1 MAKWLSNKIFASL
14 ILLALQCLNLDIIAQ
29 NPLMSVLE
37 VEDLNSDLE
46 IYRIAQDEQGYL
58 WLASNKGLL
67 KYDGNKYSTFFFPDS
82 LVDAKPT
89 AIAADNENVYVG
101 FDEGYLF
108 IVNKKTKNSVG
119 FNKISASEITTIEVS
134 EKSDVWVGTNGDGLF
149 SIAGKEVVHF
159 TSTNSLL
166 ADNYVHDIVFLAD
179 KIVVATDLGISIT
192 THGSGTIKFQTVDAA
207 LGLSDNLVLCLLP
220 TADNNVIAGMQN
232 GSLSKLNIDSREVY
246 RYDLFNAQNS
256 AAIEHLFYYKN
267 EVLALS
273 EANDAFLINETSQLV
288 QQFDLVNTNQLEVH
302 YLDIVLDKEGLAV
315 YCSGKAWL
323 DLANFSIQFIQ
334 NHDGQSFQN
343 ITSVMCDREG
353 NLWMANS
360 KGIFR
365 HQNKFSNAQLIEEY
379 YSKKETDPK
388 IVDLW
393 EDAQGNIWF
402 ATFGSGIGVINP
414 LTKETKTINK
424 KQGLLNDNVM
434 SISGT
439 DSSYWM
445 ATLGGACMLSF
456 TNGKL
461 EFVNYNETSE
471 LGSGYI
477 YTVHCDKQGRVWFGT
492 DGNGLVYL
500 KNGTFVF
507 LNRKFPESGRSVI
520 TMAEDNLGNI
530 WFYSSDHGLQW
541 TDGKGVYQFDTG
553 ALAANLEIFAMQEGR
568 GNQIVLLTS
577 ACVALIE
584 AESKSLFV
592 GYRKFGLEADYL
604 NVIAQDKLGQVWAG
618 TSAELIRLSQD
629 LILSKSTPRV
639 YLEGVDILLQPIDT
653 SLHEFKFDQNHFT
666 FHFISIWLQE
676 PADVKYQYQLI
687 GFDKEWVNT
696 NETTII
702 FAQLQPGKYTFM
714 LRAIQKY
721 NEWDNAPIVTYSFEI
736 IRPYWQ
742 RAWFYLLLL
751 SALII
756 LVWAILKIRLNSIRK
771 REALARERIQ
781 SQFDTLRNQ
790 VNPHFLFNSFN
801 TLISIISSDK
811 DGAIDYVEKLSDYFR
826 IVLEQRDK
834 EVISIKEELELVNN
848 YLFLQKKR
856 FGENLQVVIN
866 VKEEF
871 YSALVPP
878 LTIQLLVENAIKHN
892 VISKAKPLSIHI
904 EEENNYLIIRNNLQE
919 KLTKEA
925 STGIGIDN
933 IQSRYSIL
941 FNKQI
946 IISKDATNFQVKLP
960 LILGA

>member
-1 MAKWLSNKIFASL
+1 MAKWLSNKIFASI

-37 VEDLNSDLE
+37 VEDVNSDLE

-82 LVDAKPT
+82 LADAKPT

-134 EKSDVWVGTNGDGLF
+134 EKSDVWVGTSGDGLF

-159 TSTNSLL
+159 TSANSLL

-179 KIVVATDLGISIT
+179 KIVVATDLGISIA
-192 THGSGTIKFQTVDAA
+192 THGSSTIKFKTADAA

-220 TADNNVIAGMQN
+220 TADNYVIAGMQN
-232 GSLSKLNIDSREVY
+232 GSLSKLNIDSLEVY

-273 EANDAFLINETSQLV
+273 EANDAFLIDEANQLV
-288 QQFDLVNTNQLEVH
+288 QQFDLDKANESEVH
-302 YLDIVLDKEGLAV
+302 YLDIALDKEGAVV
-315 YCSGKAWL
+315 YCSGKEWL

-343 ITSVMCDREG
+343 ITSVMCDQEG
-353 NLWMANS
+353 NLWVANS

-365 HQNKFSNAQLIEEY
+365 HQNKFSNAQLIEEF

-414 LTKETKTINK
+414 LTKETKKINK

-439 DSSYWM
+439 ESSYWM
-445 ATLGGACMLSF
+445 ATLGGACMLSY
-456 TNGKL
+456 TNGKS

-500 KNGTFVF
+500 ENGSFVF
-507 LNRKFPESGRSVI
+507 LNRKFPESGKSVI

-541 TDGKGVYQFDTG
+541 TDGKGVYHFDTST
-553 ALAANLEIFAMQEGR
+553 LASNLEIFAMQEGR

-577 ACVALIE
+577 AGVALIE
-584 AESKSLFV
+584 AESKTLFV
-592 GYRKFGLEADYL
+592 GYRKFGIEADYL
-604 NVIAQDKLGQVWAG
+604 NVIAQDKMGQVWAG

-639 YLEGVDILLQPIDT
+639 YLEGVDVLLQPIDT
-653 SLHEFKFDQNHFT
+653 SLHAFKFDQNHFT
-666 FHFISIWLQE
+666 FHFTSIWLQE
-676 PADVKYQYQLI
+676 PSDVKYQYQLI
-687 GFDKEWVNT
+687 GFDKDWVNT
-696 NETTII
+696 IETTVI

-714 LRAIQKY
+714 LRAVQKY

-742 RAWFYLLLL
+742 QAWFYLLLIG
-751 SALII
+751 ALII
-756 LVWAILKIRLNSIRK
+756 LIWAILKIRLNAIRK

-834 EVISIKEELELVNN
+834 EVITIKEELELVHN

-946 IISKDATNFQVKLP
+946 IISKDATTFLVKLP
-960 LILGA
+960 LILSA